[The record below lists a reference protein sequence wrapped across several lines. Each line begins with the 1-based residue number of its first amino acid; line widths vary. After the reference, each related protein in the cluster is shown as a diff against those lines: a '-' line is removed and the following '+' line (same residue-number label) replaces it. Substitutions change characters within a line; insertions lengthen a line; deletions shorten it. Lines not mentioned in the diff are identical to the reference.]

1 MPQRRHGGSI
11 ALAIGV
17 ALAVVA
23 LAGGALFGWRAVE
36 RSAACSFGGHDA
48 FYATWS
54 PDGRELAFSQRTPS
68 GFHIFR
74 LRIADR
80 RVRQLTHSNCA
91 GEGRAAWSPA
101 GHLITYPVVNG
112 SSAGLYVM
120 GADGRGKRR
129 LTSNDAD
136 TPTWSPDGRWIAYSS
151 HSHLRSIRPDGRE
164 DRLISTGSTS
174 VFDPTWSPDGRR
186 IAFVGN
192 GSGLYIVNARGGRPR
207 RVDPDPNDGCP
218 SWSANNEIAYGST
231 DIDQYHPYDTSSW
244 ILFPLSTHNGC
255 ASWSPDATKLA
266 VVTAPI
272 GSQQGRI
279 YLIDSDGGG
288 RTLVYRP

>member
-1 MPQRRHGGSI
+1 MPQRRSRGR
-11 ALAIGV
+11 LAFGIGIP
-17 ALAVVA
+17 LAVAA
-23 LAGGALFGWRAVE
+23 LAGGALFGWRAFE
-36 RSAACSFGGHDA
+36 RYAACSFGGHDA
-48 FYATWS
+48 LYATWS
-54 PDGRELAFSQRTPS
+54 PDGRELAFSQRTRS

-80 RVRQLTHSNCA
+80 RVRQLTRSNCA
-91 GEGRAAWSPA
+91 GEGRPAWSPE
-101 GHLITYPVVNG
+101 GHLIAYPVVNG

-120 GADGRGKRR
+120 GPDGRGKRR

-151 HSHLRSIRPDGRE
+151 HSHLRSIRPDGRG
-164 DRLISTGSTS
+164 DRLVPTGSTS
-174 VFDPTWSPDGRR
+174 VFDPTWSPDGSR

-192 GSGLYIVNARGGRPR
+192 GSGLYIVNARGGQPR
-207 RVDPDPNDGCP
+207 RVDPDPTDGCP
-218 SWSANNEIAYGST
+218 SWSANNEIAYGSG
-231 DIDQYHPYDTSSW
+231 DIDEYHPYETNSW

-266 VVTAPI
+266 VATAPI
-272 GSQQGRI
+272 GSQRGPI